1 MSYYSELEKKRE
13 SPHEVVSALL
23 SGATPTNLKIR
34 DISLKDPSTDD
45 RPRTAN
51 PFRDEPIPPVVGSE
65 SLMGLGDVSKA
76 YQLAATRGDK
86 RISDTKRRVSELLK
100 LDPTNP
106 LALLVTML
114 GAREEALTT
123 QELDKLRGKD
133 ARNEA
138 KKKRDKKF
146 EAEIKFYKFQD
157 EVGELLTSKYGGN
170 REKMMKAYNEDPEK
184 FFNDLQGIASKLT
197 PSEANSYTG
206 AVNNLGRT
214 LDTLNDLLR
223 GEDFTD
229 LSDYE
234 AKIKAGVDEKG
245 NPVERLPEI
254 DNYIEHYKIVKGML
268 DTLRNKYGPPTGQE
282 LDELNVAKKK
292 LEVAKG
298 KAEKANKGKTQKTPG
313 VPTDDATTRLKKTKE
328 ALKGNKGIKL
338 ERQTDGVTKTP
349 PLVIDPSLPK
359 SPLDTYEDKAQMEEE
374 FRVTLPPLTAKIVG
388 QTNEGR
394 DIYEDVKGGRASERL
409 TTFQTPSGH
418 WFNFPTIFGGRIV
431 SEDEA
436 VEIFMENGGFDPE
449 TNINYGEKPYSTVEE
464 AVKAAEARSNGIEEF
479 STSDIPLVPNQFYEE
494 EDEINPALAPTRKT
508 DQLKREKDDY
518 RDLGDSLTR
527 EDRPKDEGRIP
538 PINIPQQP
546 DGKIIKKELDD
557 LVKTLV
563 PKGAEKPEEIARLE
577 KDIRVSAELIE
588 KGHYPKIDPGTG
600 ASNKYTGG
608 VTIATEGAELPIEL
622 EDLSAIVRERESRE
636 RNELLDRTMG
646 KSSADPL
653 ADLREA
659 SVADDRDD
667 GVYDARKDKDV
678 MLAEKRKEMD
688 LVRSQALDNPVG
700 RFLSSLTVDNAKK
713 AYEWAEGKA
722 GILADSIK
730 AWHRKNMEALKPY
743 QAPSSDIT
751 IPVDPDSPAPNDF
764 DLRNYLPFGSNT
776 PDKDLRGRPL
786 PNMPVGTGQQ
796 GQQVV
801 SLPEELRGGPIPA
814 GTKKR
819 GQYAG
824 MAIPELMPD
833 VGFGG
838 PDTSGGYP
846 GEQETREYWKTHEE
860 DKKKTVEEITP
871 EYKKS
876 MVEHWRKDPVIE
888 SLIQTESSGN
898 AKAVGYKIKWDDG
911 KGKFVHVRDKD
922 GKKIPQSYGLMQM
935 TLSTASATDWGKKIF
950 KGKSKE
956 ERVQLL
962 YDPYN
967 NMKMSREFTDKLKK
981 QFNEN
986 KYTKDWDEF
995 DKRILV
1001 GMAYNWKGEGLSK
1014 KVIDVIK
1021 PEKFQ
1026 DILYKAS
1033 KFGIKIP
1040 KQTRRQVRV
1049 LRKKLYKMQH
1059 GKAINMDNVPS
1070 YAPF

>member
-13 SPHEVVSALL
+13 SPHEVVNALL
-23 SGATPTNLKIR
+23 AGATPTNLKIR
-34 DISLKDPSTDD
+34 DRSLKDPSTDE

-51 PFRDEPIPPVVGSE
+51 PFSDKPIAPVVGSE
-65 SLMGLGDVSKA
+65 ALMGLGDVSKA

-86 RISDTKRRVSELLK
+86 RISDTKRRVAELVK

-114 GAREEALTT
+114 GAREQALTT
-123 QELDKLRGKD
+123 QELENLRGKD
-133 ARNEA
+133 AKNEA

-146 EAEIKFYKFQD
+146 EAEIKLFKFQD
-157 EVGELLTSKYGGN
+157 EIGELLTSKYGGS
-170 REKMMKAYNEDPEK
+170 REKMMKAYNEDREG
-184 FFNDLQGIASKLT
+184 FFKDLQGIANKIT
-197 PSEANSYTG
+197 ASEAKDYTG
-206 AVNNLGRT
+206 LIANFERTQTGLNTLLSAAGAYTTIDEYLSAVKADESKRVPK
-214 LDTLNDLLR
+214 LDDYIGYYR
-223 GEDFTD
+223 IVEDMVGTI
-229 LSDYE
+229 S
-234 AKIKAGVDEKG
+234 K
-245 NPVERLPEI
+245 
-254 DNYIEHYKIVKGML
+254 
-268 DTLRNKYGPPTGQE
+268 KYGPPTGQE
-282 LDELNVAKKK
+282 LKDLKGATKNLN
-292 LEVAKG
+292 
-298 KAEKANKGKTQKTPG
+298 KAGEE
-313 VPTDDATTRLKKTKE
+313 LKKDAPPTGETKTKDNKTIIAKQLKE

-349 PLVIDPSLPK
+349 PLAIDPSLPK
-359 SPLDTYEDKAQMEEE
+359 SPLGTYEDKEKWEEE

-394 DIYEDVKGGRASERL
+394 DIYEDVKGGRASERS

-431 SEDEA
+431 SEDKA
-436 VEIFMENGGFDPE
+436 VEIFMENGGVDPE
-449 TNINYGEKPYSTVEE
+449 TNINYGEKPYSTQEE
-464 AVKAAEARSNGIEEF
+464 AVKAAEARSSGIEEF
-479 STSDIPLVPNQFYEE
+479 STSDIPLVSNQFYEE
-494 EDEINPALAPTRKT
+494 EDETNPALAITPKT
-508 DQLKREKDDY
+508 DQLKREKKDY

-546 DGKIIKKELDD
+546 DGKIIKEELND
-557 LVKTLV
+557 LAKTLL
-563 PKGAEKPEEIARLE
+563 PKGAKTSKEVAQLE
-577 KDIRVSAELIE
+577 KDMKVIDKLIE
-588 KGHYPKIDPGTG
+588 DNVIAETDSTG
-600 ASNKYTGG
+600 ASNRYTGG
-608 VTIATEGAELPIEL
+608 ITVVTEGAELPIEL
-622 EDLSAIVRERESRE
+622 EDLSGVVDARMSKE

-659 SVADDRDD
+659 PVADEFIGEDVTPHGSFAGVNVDRIRE
-667 GVYDARKDKDV
+667 GTRPRKEFGEVYDATLDTDLRKK
-678 MLAEKRKEMD
+678 M
-688 LVRSQALDNPVG
+688 ALDNPVG
-700 RFLSSLTVDNAKK
+700 KFIKSLTVENAKK
-713 AYEWAEGKA
+713 AYKWAEGKV
-722 GILADSIK
+722 GVLADSIR
-730 AWHRKNMEALKPY
+730 AFHRETILPFHRKNIEALQPY
-743 QAPSSDIT
+743 QTPPFEGYVEGGGT
-751 IPVDPDSPAPNDF
+751 TPVDPDAPDNF
-764 DLRNYLPFGSNT
+764 DIRNYIPFGSNT
-776 PDKDLRGRPL
+776 PDDDLRGQPL

-796 GQQVV
+796 AQPQQVV

-819 GQYAG
+819 GQFAG
-824 MAIPELMPD
+824 MAIPELMPN

-838 PDTSGGYP
+838 PDTSGG
-846 GEQETREYWKTHEE
+846 GQAIEE
-860 DKKKTVEEITP
+860 DKNKTVDEITP

-876 MVEHWRKDPVIE
+876 MVEHWRQNPVTE
-888 SLIQTESSGN
+888 SLIQTESSGD

-911 KGKFVHVRDKD
+911 QGKFVHVKDKD

-935 TLSTASATDWGKKIF
+935 TLSTAAATDWGKKIF

-981 QFNEN
+981 QFDEN
-986 KYTKDWDEF
+986 KYTKDWDEI
-995 DKRILV
+995 DKNILV

-1040 KQTRRQVRV
+1040 KQTRRQIRV
-1049 LRKKLYKMQH
+1049 FRKKL
-1059 GKAINMDNVPS
+1059 GNFN
-1070 YAPF
+1070 F